1 MSDPLAPPS
10 RPDSG
15 KPVLFAELLADL
27 AASPTELTVPPPIDA
42 PQPKSIEHKAALE
55 SSQHLATKVLTL
67 WGSSDLDLFIRGL
80 FLDSRDGERR
90 GLRSEVAAELV
101 FLAKTN
107 KTLRAID
114 AVSKLNLSFPE
125 ALRLIDEGD
134 EARLVAFQNR
144 TAQSQ
149 EPMTLVSRHKATEE
163 GFWSSLNL
171 GNILIYLMIAAI
183 VAILLWIV
191 IR

>member
-1 MSDPLAPPS
+1 M
-10 RPDSG
+10 
-15 KPVLFAELLADL
+15 
-27 AASPTELTVPPPIDA
+27 
-42 PQPKSIEHKAALE
+42 
-55 SSQHLATKVLTL
+55 ATKVLTL

-149 EPMTLVSRHKATEE
+149 EPITLVSRHKAPEE

>member
-27 AASPTELTVPPPIDA
+27 AASPTEITIPPPIDA

-149 EPMTLVSRHKATEE
+149 EPITLVSRHKATEE

>member
-149 EPMTLVSRHKATEE
+149 EPITLVSRHKATEE

>member
-1 MSDPLAPPS
+1 MLDPLAPPS
-10 RPDSG
+10 QPDSS

-27 AASPTELTVPPPIDA
+27 AANPNELTVPPPKDA
-42 PQPKSIEHKAALE
+42 PQPKSIENKAALE

-149 EPMTLVSRHKATEE
+149 EPITLVSRHKAPEE
-163 GFWSSLNL
+163 GFWSNLNL
-171 GNILIYLMIAAI
+171 GNILIYLMVAAI

>member
-1 MSDPLAPPS
+1 
-10 RPDSG
+10 
-15 KPVLFAELLADL
+15 
-27 AASPTELTVPPPIDA
+27 
-42 PQPKSIEHKAALE
+42 
-55 SSQHLATKVLTL
+55 LATKVLTL

>member
-27 AASPTELTVPPPIDA
+27 AASPTELTVPPPKDA

-149 EPMTLVSRHKATEE
+149 EPITLVSRHKATEE

-171 GNILIYLMIAAI
+171 GNILIYVMIAAI

>member
-27 AASPTELTVPPPIDA
+27 AASPTEITVPPPIDA

-149 EPMTLVSRHKATEE
+149 EPITLVSRHKATEE

>member
-27 AASPTELTVPPPIDA
+27 AASPTEITIPPPIDA

-149 EPMTLVSRHKATEE
+149 EPITLVSRHKAPEE

>member
-42 PQPKSIEHKAALE
+42 LQPKSIEHKAALE

-149 EPMTLVSRHKATEE
+149 EPITLVSRHKAPEE

-171 GNILIYLMIAAI
+171 GNILIYLMVAAI

>member
-1 MSDPLAPPS
+1 MSDPLDPASQPEN
-10 RPDSG
+10 G

-27 AASPTELTVPPPIDA
+27 AASPIEHTVPPPVEA
-42 PQPKSIEHKAALE
+42 PPPKTIEHKAALE
-55 SSQHLATKVLTL
+55 GSQHLATKVLSL
-67 WGSSDLDLFIRGL
+67 WGTSDLDLFIRGL

-134 EARLVAFQNR
+134 EARLVAFQKR

-149 EPMTLVSRHKATEE
+149 EPITLVSRHKAAPE
-163 GFWSSLNL
+163 GLNL

-183 VAILLWIV
+183 FAILLWIL

>member
-10 RPDSG
+10 QPDSA
-15 KPVLFAELLADL
+15 KPILFAELLADL
-27 AASPTELTVPPPIDA
+27 AASPTEITVPPPIDA

-149 EPMTLVSRHKATEE
+149 EPITLVSRHKATEE

-171 GNILIYLMIAAI
+171 GNILIYLMVAAI

>member
-27 AASPTELTVPPPIDA
+27 AASPTEITIPPPIDA

-90 GLRSEVAAELV
+90 GLRSEVAAEMV

>member
-1 MSDPLAPPS
+1 MSDPLGPPS
-10 RPDSG
+10 QPDSG

-27 AASPTELTVPPPIDA
+27 AASPTEITIPPPIDA